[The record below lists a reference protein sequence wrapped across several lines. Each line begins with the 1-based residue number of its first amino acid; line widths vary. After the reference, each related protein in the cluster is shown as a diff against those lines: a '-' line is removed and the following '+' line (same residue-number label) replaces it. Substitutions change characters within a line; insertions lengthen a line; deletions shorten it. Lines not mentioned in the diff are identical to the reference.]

1 MHMPY
6 NFYYTNIG
14 VAITDSYYIGSF
26 FYLDAFADI
35 DPGAK
40 FDEIITELLG
50 GSAYEQLAETY
61 YGGYQKLVFE

>member
-26 FYLDAFADI
+26 LYLDAFADI
-35 DPGAK
+35 DPGAI

-61 YGGYQKLVFE
+61 YGDYQKLVFE